1 MRFQLDDYNFQ
12 FVTSSFSVNQVVETV
27 LETGIVVLPIYYNL
41 LESVIGVDLSTTL
54 LLVIIP
60 ELFYNYG
67 AKNMNLIFTP
77 VSGTQVHWDGQGQT
91 TDAHIS
97 TLADFQVI
105 ESANSTVL
113 GF

>member
-77 VSGTQVHWDGQGQT
+77 VPGTQVHWDGQGQT